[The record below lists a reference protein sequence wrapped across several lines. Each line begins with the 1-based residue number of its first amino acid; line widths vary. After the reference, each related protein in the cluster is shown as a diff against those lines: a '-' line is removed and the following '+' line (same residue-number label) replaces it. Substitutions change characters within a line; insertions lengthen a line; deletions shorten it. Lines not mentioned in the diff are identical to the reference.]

1 MRRGG
6 RDRLQ
11 TPTIVLVLRRP
22 PKQNCIPAPP
32 LSDSCEIRC
41 LEAALFASEQ
51 QLSNV
56 GGAPCKN
63 SRHDTYLSMRVTLC
77 NEVRWRS
84 FLSLPAPPSFR
95 CSCVPSGAFKVSSPA
110 FGVKHHRLTL
120 ESSVQR
126 AARARVILRRSS
138 CPEERQLFLGRPIQT
153 RTCSMCHSR
162 NR

>member
-1 MRRGG
+1 M
-6 RDRLQ
+6 
-11 TPTIVLVLRRP
+11 
-22 PKQNCIPAPP
+22 
-32 LSDSCEIRC
+32 
-41 LEAALFASEQ
+41 
-51 QLSNV
+51 

-120 ESSVQR
+120 ESSAQR
-126 AARARVILRRSS
+126 AAARGSFCVVRHAQKSGNFSSVARSKLELVPCVILETDEKLSA
-138 CPEERQLFLGRPIQT
+138 LFLSFPKFG
-153 RTCSMCHSR
+153 HSQQQQR
-162 NR
+162 LRWSGVVVGQVGTQ

>member
-1 MRRGG
+1 M
-6 RDRLQ
+6 
-11 TPTIVLVLRRP
+11 
-22 PKQNCIPAPP
+22 
-32 LSDSCEIRC
+32 
-41 LEAALFASEQ
+41 
-51 QLSNV
+51 

-126 AARARVILRRSS
+126 AARAGHSASFVMPRRAATFPRSPDPNSNLFHVSFSKQMKNFPLSS
-138 CPEERQLFLGRPIQT
+138 SPFQSSDIHNNSRGCDGAVGRLSWSAINPIERGG
-153 RTCSMCHSR
+153 
-162 NR
+162 NG